1 MLLRYWIPSFVW
13 AIAIFSLSHMSSP
26 PGGSLGPDYVLHFLE
41 YGVLALTIVWGMTA
55 GLQREL
61 DLPRAGLV
69 WLATTIYAVTD
80 ELHQRFVPERV
91 SSIGDLVADAAGA
104 AFFVAG
110 SYLVLKWR
118 QRNRQ

>member
-26 PGGSLGPDYVLHFLE
+26 PGASLGPDYALHFLE
-41 YGVLALTIVWGMTA
+41 YGVFALTIVWGMTA

-80 ELHQRFVPERV
+80 ELHQGFVPERV